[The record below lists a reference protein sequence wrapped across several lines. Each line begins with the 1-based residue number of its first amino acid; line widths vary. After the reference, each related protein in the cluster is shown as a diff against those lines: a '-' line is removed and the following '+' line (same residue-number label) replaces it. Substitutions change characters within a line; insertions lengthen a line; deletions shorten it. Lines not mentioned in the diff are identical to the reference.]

1 MKSSFARLVLAGG
14 LVSLSSLLGASSAW
28 ANASPERGAGSAD
41 GKGRWQM
48 FSRRMG
54 LFVHWGIYSVGG
66 WHEQE
71 QMRRGLSREAYARKV
86 REFRAER
93 FSADDLVA
101 QARTL
106 DADYLVFTS
115 KHHDGFCMWDTKTTD
130 FNSVRGAPAGR
141 DFVRE
146 ISDACRRGGV
156 KFGLY
161 YSNPDWHHPNAY
173 NPLST
178 HQIPPCAGDRPDL
191 SAYRAYVVT
200 QVTELLTGYGEIAC
214 LFWDIPPHVDDPE
227 MNRLARRL
235 QPGILVNDRGWSKGD
250 YSTPERGLP
259 PGAAFTNLTEACD
272 SVGVQSWG
280 YRANE
285 DYRTVRSLTCSADSV
300 LARGGNFLLN
310 VGPRPDGALPEQ
322 AKRCLAGVGAWHRR
336 VREAF
341 RDVTTETGVVA
352 DTKCLVTRR
361 GDVLYLHYPEG
372 LASSGLNLSPLS
384 RLPVSATLLNTGK
397 PVAFER
403 TDLPSE
409 FWKKTKGPVLHLKD
423 LPAEELDGVAAVIE
437 LRF

>member
-1 MKSSFARLVLAGG
+1 MKGLLVVLGLMTGAFAACGDG
-14 LVSLSSLLGASSAW
+14 VSDGVRAW
-28 ANASPERGAGSAD
+28 
-41 GKGRWQM
+41 KM
-48 FSRRMG
+48 FDRRMG

-71 QMRRGLSREAYARKV
+71 EMRRGLSRETYEASAKG
-86 REFRAER
+86 FRAER
-93 FSADDLVA
+93 FCADDLVA
-101 QARTL
+101 QAKAL

-115 KHHDGFCMWDTKTTD
+115 KHHDGFCLWDTKTTD
-130 FNSVRGAPAGR
+130 FNSVRGAPAKR

-146 ISDACRRGGV
+146 ISDACRRGGI

-173 NPLST
+173 NEKSS
-178 HQIPPCAGDRPDL
+178 HQIPPRPGDRPDRA
-191 SAYRAYVVT
+191 AYRAYVAE
-200 QVTELLTGYGEIAC
+200 QVTELLTNYGEIAC
-214 LFWDIPPHVDDPE
+214 LFWDIPPHIDDPE

-285 DYRTVRSLTCSADSV
+285 DYRTVRDLTRSADSI

-310 VGPRPDGALPEQ
+310 VGPKADGTLTEPAM
-322 AKRCLAGVGAWHRR
+322 RCLRGVGDWHRR
-336 VREAF
+336 VRESF
-341 RDVTTETGVVA
+341 RDVTTEVGLVA
-352 DTKCLVTRR
+352 DGNCLVTKR
-361 GDVLYLHYPEG
+361 GNTLYLHYPNG
-372 LASSGLNLSPLS
+372 LTASGLNLAPLR

-397 PVAFER
+397 PVAFEL

-409 FWKKTKGPVLHLKD
+409 FWKKSTDPVLHLMD
-423 LPAEELDGVAAVIE
+423 LPAEELSGEAAVIE
-437 LRF
+437 LRFAPDAR